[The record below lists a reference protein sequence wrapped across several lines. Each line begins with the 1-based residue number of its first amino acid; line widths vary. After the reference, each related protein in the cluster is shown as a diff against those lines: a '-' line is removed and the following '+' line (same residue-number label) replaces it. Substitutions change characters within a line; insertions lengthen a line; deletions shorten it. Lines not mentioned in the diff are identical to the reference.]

1 MKTEEKCLIILEL
14 AHKYCVEKM
23 CRRLKVSSASY
34 YRYKTGYIPVRRKN
48 DAALCSKI
56 MLIYNAND
64 KRYGSPRIRAELR
77 LLGIH
82 ISKRRVERVMNEL
95 NIRALHKR
103 RLRSCADS
111 GRLLPVAP
119 NVLNRDFMAKLR
131 NQKWVTDTTY
141 IRTTNGWL
149 YLAVVIDLYSR
160 KVVGWA
166 MSDQNTKEL
175 VMQALNM
182 AINRRKPAKGLICH
196 SDRGS
201 QYASYE
207 YQGMLWEN
215 GFIPSMSRKGNC
227 WDNAVMESFFHSMKV
242 ELLYGR
248 RYYTKEKTEQL
259 IFEYIEVYYNR
270 KRLHSA
276 LGYKSPEE
284 YEKQRLVA

>member
-1 MKTEEKCLIILEL
+1 
-14 AHKYCVEKM
+14 M

-111 GRLLPVAP
+111 GRLLPAAP

-166 MSDQNTKEL
+166 MSDKNTKEL

-207 YQGMLWEN
+207 YQGMLWKN
-215 GFIPSMSRKGNC
+215 GFIASMSRKGNC